1 MTDIVPRIEQ
11 LLAAV
16 ALAAALLAF
25 SVSPASAQEDVSPAS
40 ARDDKDVHWSAREMP
55 LAEKMDGLRG
65 LPNDIR
71 GATTKALAFQ
81 IRRLPKSGNKLRLA
95 TSLAGLSTE
104 GDFGHDTLRQV
115 ARTLALAVRE
125 RAMPWVEPTESD
137 AGNFLE
143 ALMPAY
149 AYRELAQLVRYE
161 NVEIS
166 MNGDEHYRAALAQL
180 ATDDRRRE
188 HPDFALKDL
197 ADKAWRL
204 SDLRGKVVMI
214 NFWATWCPPC
224 RKELPDLEAL
234 YEEFASKGLVVLG
247 ISDED
252 PKKVE
257 PFVRKHALSFPVLLD
272 SKRMVNEMFAIKG
285 IPRTFIYDRTGTLA
299 AQAIDMRTRQQFL
312 ALLKKAGLE

>member
-11 LLAAV
+11 LLATAALGAV
-16 ALAAALLAF
+16 LLAF
-25 SVSPASAQEDVSPAS
+25 IVSPASAQEDVSPSS
-40 ARDDKDVHWSAREMP
+40 AREDKDVHWSAREKP

-65 LPNDIR
+65 LPDDIR
-71 GATTKALAFQ
+71 ARATKALAFQ
-81 IRRLPKSGNKLRLA
+81 IRKLPKSRNKLRLA

-104 GDFGHDTLRQV
+104 GDFGHDTLQQV
-115 ARTLALAVRE
+115 AATLALAVRE
-125 RAMPWVEPTESD
+125 RAMPWVEPSESD
-137 AGNFLE
+137 SGRFLE

-166 MNGDEHYRAALAQL
+166 MNGDEHYRAAIAQL
-180 ATDDRRRE
+180 ATDDGRRQ

-197 ADKAWRL
+197 ADRAWRFA
-204 SDLRGKVVMI
+204 DLRGKVVMI

-234 YEEFASKGLVVLG
+234 YEAYASKGLVILG

-257 PFVRKHALSFPVLLD
+257 PFVRKHRLSFPVLLD
-272 SKRMVNEMFAIKG
+272 PTRTVNEMFAIKG
-285 IPRTFIYDRTGTLA
+285 IPKTFIYDRQGRIV
-299 AQAIDMRTRQQFL
+299 AQSIDMRTKNQFL
-312 ALLKKAGLE
+312 GMLAQAGIR

>member
-1 MTDIVPRIEQ
+1 MIDIVPRIEH
-11 LLAAV
+11 LLAT
-16 ALAAALLAF
+16 AALGTALLVF
-25 SVSPASAQEDVSPAS
+25 IVSPAAAQEDVSPYAS
-40 ARDDKDVHWSAREMP
+40 REDKDVHWSAREKP

-65 LPNDIR
+65 LPDDIR
-71 GATTKALAFQ
+71 GRATKALAFQ
-81 IRRLPKSGNKLRLA
+81 IRRLPKSRNKLRLA

-104 GDFGHDTLRQV
+104 GDFGHDTLQQV
-115 ARTLALAVRE
+115 ATTLALAVRE
-125 RAMPWVEPTESD
+125 RTMPWVEPRESD
-137 AGNFLE
+137 SSRFLE

-166 MNGDEHYRAALAQL
+166 MNGDEHYRAAIAQL

-204 SDLRGKVVMI
+204 ADLRGKVVMI

-234 YEEFASKGLVVLG
+234 YEAYASKGLVILG

-257 PFVRKHALSFPVLLD
+257 PFVRKHRLSFPVLLD
-272 SKRMVNEMFAIKG
+272 PTRTVNEMFAIKG
-285 IPRTFIYDRTGTLA
+285 IPKTFIYDRTGKLA
-299 AQAIDMRTRQQFL
+299 AQAIDMRTQQQFM